1 MDYDSVLI
9 ELNELIESIDGVMDI
24 MIESTKEV
32 IDIGNVNYELM
43 NTINRLDIVID
54 SLKDS
59 NEKSMLETAK
69 DNITYASL
77 DIIDDVDIFNKIKR
91 LGIAKSILIYIKL
104 NWNGKE
110 LS

>member
-1 MDYDSVLI
+1 MDYDGVLI
-9 ELNELIESIDGVMDI
+9 ELNVLIERLDSLMDI

-32 IDIGNVNYELM
+32 IDIGNVNYELK
-43 NTINRLDIVID
+43 NTINKLDIVID
-54 SLKDS
+54 SLEDS

-77 DIIDDVDIFNKIKR
+77 DIMDDADIFNKIKR

-104 NWNGKE
+104 NWNGKG
-110 LS
+110 LL